1 MLVIL
6 GLCCQERC
14 LPGVTLIATFVNEY
28 RHPRPA
34 QQPCSTCRRDFSRSQ
49 SICPV
54 PSAFSF
60 FLPLFVFVF
69 VFLLVVYSYLYWFV
83 VAGRASS
90 RGRSGGCAPV
100 LPISRPHIVVLS
112 CPTYRTLNIILC
124 HAPLLLSFSTVVDTR
139 LFLSTSVPLYTKL
152 IHIYSVHTRS
162 KGCLLILPCTERC
175 QSHGVVIIHLFLE
188 ILC

>member
-1 MLVIL
+1 MP
-6 GLCCQERC
+6 ERFLSIAKH
-14 LPGVTLIATFVNEY
+14 LP
-28 RHPRPA
+28 
-34 QQPCSTCRRDFSRSQ
+34 
-49 SICPV
+49 CPV
-54 PSAFSF
+54 GLLLLLAPVCYCFCF
-60 FLPLFVFVF
+60 FACCFVF
-69 VFLLVVYSYLYWFV
+69 YSYLYWFV

-90 RGRSGGCAPV
+90 RGGSGGCAPV

-124 HAPLLLSFSTVVDTR
+124 HAPLPLSFSTVVDTR